1 MNGHQRIIREQILHM
16 LFGTVIFIVLGAL
29 AVGLDLASQWV
40 ITLGV
45 TSFTY
50 NSIGYVAH
58 GLLTLD
64 IALFLGYLFKS
75 SWDLLKE
82 IFK

>member
-1 MNGHQRIIREQILHM
+1 MV
-16 LFGTVIFIVLGAL
+16 FGTVIFTVLGAL

-40 ITLGV
+40 MTLGV
-45 TSFTY
+45 TPFTY
-50 NSIGYVAH
+50 NAISYVAH
-58 GLLTLD
+58 GLMVLD
-64 IALFLGYLFKS
+64 ILLFLGYLLKS